1 MLKRIFQAAL
11 VLGLAACSS
20 PKIHIPYIYEG
31 RFVYYG
37 EDEVKSTAYSIKEA
51 GKLAE
56 EYPDESIFNDEI
68 KITMRFEQN
77 DDYDSAAFSKLADK
91 AKKSKTKKDQETSKK
106 EAEMKK
112 KIGRLGSKD
121 LEQLLNNNTETDDD
135 LTEFPIPDGEIFT
148 STKYEYEYTTLKDFV
163 SEPFVVYYNSMTNAK
178 NFSFKINDVK
188 VDLEKN
194 KEKSSSSDYFKT
206 DSRYLVYDMS
216 LPVRGT
222 RVNARYLENCRDAKF
237 NSQIYILEDHQTE
250 KKIIKISKPDWLDFE
265 IIEKNFEGLD
275 YKKEEVIESNKS
287 DDVEDTENN
296 SSKKTSKYIVYTFN
310 NLSPAQSYKGG
321 RGPSYNQPLLYIH
334 YKSLGEGEK
343 KKTIFNSTDD
353 MYRWYRLV
361 TGTLLNDTAKFASF
375 TKNLVKDKKTD
386 EEKIKTIFY
395 WMQDNVHYLAFEDGI
410 AGFRPDECSNVF
422 AKKFGDCKGMANLT
436 KNMLKVLGFDARMV
450 WIGTRRQNFN
460 YDIPGLP
467 VDNHAI
473 CAVKINDKF
482 LFLDATETYCT
493 MGDYANRIQGRRC
506 IVENGPTYSVERIPE
521 FGPDHNEEFTQESIT
536 LVGHKLM
543 VDGHKKFKG
552 ESKIDFLRS
561 YNLIKT
567 QKKDEFLFNYLT
579 KERVAINAKNISSSD
594 LANRDIDP
602 DIKYKLEVDNHAF
615 SIGDKKYV
623 NLEWDNYFSGFN
635 FDSIRKVD
643 YDFGF
648 KVNVNKQITLIL
660 GTEKAKKLPTPV
672 DIDNKYYQFKL
683 NIKQVGNTLVYTC
696 QLTTKQ
702 DYIPASMFKTFNADS
717 EKLTA
722 FYNTYIEL
730 N

>member
-1 MLKRIFQAAL
+1 MLKRIFQASL
-11 VLGLAACSS
+11 ILGLVACSS

-37 EDEVKSTAYSIKEA
+37 ENEVKSTAYSIKEA

-56 EYPDESIFNDEI
+56 EYPDESILNDEI
-68 KITMRFEQN
+68 KITMRFEKN
-77 DDYDSAAFSKLADK
+77 DVYDSAAFSKLADN
-91 AKKSKTKKDQETSKK
+91 AKKTKSKKDQEIAKM

-112 KIGRLGSKD
+112 KTGRLGNKE
-121 LEQLLNNNTETDDD
+121 LEELLNTKDDAD
-135 LTEFPIPDGEIFT
+135 DELTEFPIPDGEIFT
-148 STKYEYEYTTLKDFV
+148 STKFEYEYTTLKDFV

-194 KEKSSSSDYFKT
+194 KEKSSNSDYFKT
-206 DSRYLVYDMS
+206 DSRNLVYDMS

-250 KKIIKISKPDWLDFE
+250 KKTIKISKPDWLDFE

-287 DDVEDTENN
+287 DEDTESN
-296 SSKKTSKYIVYTFN
+296 SNKKTSKYIVYTFK
-310 NLSPAQSYKGG
+310 NLSPAQTYKGG

-334 YKSLGEGEK
+334 YKSLGVGEK
-343 KKTIFNSTDD
+343 QKTIFNSTDD

-361 TGTLLNDTAKFASF
+361 TGTLQNDTTKFSSF
-375 TKNLVKDKKTD
+375 TKNLVKNAKTD
-386 EEKIKTIFY
+386 DEKIKTVFY
-395 WMQDNVHYLAFEDGI
+395 WMQDNIHYLAFEDGI

-422 AKKFGDCKGMANLT
+422 SKKFGDCKGMANLT

-473 CAVKINDKF
+473 CAVRIHGKF

-493 MGDYANRIQGRRC
+493 MGNYANRIQGRRC
-506 IVENGPTYSVERIPE
+506 IVENGAAYSVERIPE
-521 FGPDHNEEFTQESIT
+521 FESSHNEEFTQETIT
-536 LVGHKLM
+536 RIGHKLM

-579 KERVAINAKNISSSD
+579 KERLAINAKNIVSSD
-594 LANRDIDP
+594 LTNRDIDP
-602 DIKYKLEVDNHAF
+602 DIRYNLEVDNHAF
-615 SIGDKKYV
+615 FNGDKQYV

-648 KVNVNKQITLIL
+648 KVNVHKQITLIL
-660 GTEKAKKLPTPV
+660 GAERANNLPAPV
-672 DIDNKYYQFKL
+672 TIDNAYYQFNL
-683 NIKQVGNTLVYTC
+683 NIKQVNNTLIYTC
-696 QLTTKQ
+696 DLITKQ

-717 EKLTA
+717 EKLTE